1 MKKQLQN
8 FIRLFSV
15 IIIVNYFML
24 PAAAQV
30 VPSDL
35 MTNCK
40 QWKITYPTGVE
51 DKTLCGEPNNEF
63 FYLNDAKNAIV
74 FRAPIRSD
82 NGTTPKSSNIR
93 SELRERV
100 ADGSADIYWTTA
112 GSHMIYVKQAITHLP
127 IKNPKLV
134 ATQIHG
140 NKDAGIDDSMVM
152 RLENSHLFLSFN
164 GGKLRS
170 NVTIKTNY
178 TLGTIHE
185 VIFKVVEGKHYC
197 YYSEDGNL
205 LTAYNSN
212 NAASYLVKADGNDYV
227 MDLNYDQSYFKVG
240 NYTQSNSDEEGS
252 FTNDPTNYGEV
263 LVYNFLVK
271 HDDVS
276 VSGVNLS
283 PATIDLL
290 IGNTYQLVATVSPA
304 GSTNNGVSYSTSNS
318 AIASVTASGLV
329 TAVAEGSATITVTTA
344 EGSFT
349 DTSTINVIKPAIV
362 PNLALNKAIVGT
374 GTPDGTNVPANLVDG
389 LTTTR
394 WAVSGFPQTAT
405 IDLGAIYALNRTE
418 LVAYSDRDYTYTIA
432 VSTTENGTFTQIVD
446 RSANT
451 TPATLLNPNINL
463 FTDINGRYVKITV
476 TGSKTYTGDWVSL
489 TELRVFGTSTSIINN
504 DADGDGVLN
513 EFDNC
518 PNTAAGTP
526 VDANGCELLASN
538 NFKIEAISETCSG
551 KNNGQ
556 IRITATKNQNY
567 KLTFNGETY
576 NFTTDKTFN
585 NIAPKN
591 YEICIEVVG
600 VTSPNCYV
608 VNVAE
613 GTKISGKSSLNN
625 KQLQL
630 NISEGTLPY
639 QVFVNE
645 KLQFETYQ
653 NDFNLD
659 VNQGD
664 LVAVKTN
671 IECEGVYAEK
681 IQLVENTAVFPN
693 PSEGLFSIPVPTTD
707 KKVKINVYNT
717 VSQLVLSTT
726 YDVLNSRVNIN
737 LTNYPTGIYVVKIQ
751 LDKEYVFKIVKK

>member
-271 HDDVS
+271 HDDIS

-329 TAVAEGSATITVTTA
+329 TAIAEGSATITVTTA

-349 DTSTINVIKPAIV
+349 DTSTINVIKPAMV

-394 WAVSGFPQTAT
+394 WAVSGFPQT
-405 IDLGAIYALNRTE
+405 
-418 LVAYSDRDYTYTIA
+418 
-432 VSTTENGTFTQIVD
+432 
-446 RSANT
+446 
-451 TPATLLNPNINL
+451 
-463 FTDINGRYVKITV
+463 
-476 TGSKTYTGDWVSL
+476 
-489 TELRVFGTSTSIINN
+489 
-504 DADGDGVLN
+504 
-513 EFDNC
+513 
-518 PNTAAGTP
+518 
-526 VDANGCELLASN
+526 
-538 NFKIEAISETCSG
+538 
-551 KNNGQ
+551 
-556 IRITATKNQNY
+556 
-567 KLTFNGETY
+567 
-576 NFTTDKTFN
+576 
-585 NIAPKN
+585 
-591 YEICIEVVG
+591 
-600 VTSPNCYV
+600 
-608 VNVAE
+608 
-613 GTKISGKSSLNN
+613 
-625 KQLQL
+625 
-630 NISEGTLPY
+630 
-639 QVFVNE
+639 
-645 KLQFETYQ
+645 
-653 NDFNLD
+653 
-659 VNQGD
+659 
-664 LVAVKTN
+664 
-671 IECEGVYAEK
+671 
-681 IQLVENTAVFPN
+681 
-693 PSEGLFSIPVPTTD
+693 
-707 KKVKINVYNT
+707 
-717 VSQLVLSTT
+717 
-726 YDVLNSRVNIN
+726 
-737 LTNYPTGIYVVKIQ
+737 
-751 LDKEYVFKIVKK
+751 